1 MSWATGNTAVTV
13 VNFIGSK
20 RGQIVRPERQ
30 AILRQNH
37 RRTHIAEPMHSFV
50 SHHPRI
56 SVLVLGLSLSLFLTI
71 SYVLCVIGYLVLP
84 GLPIAHSAL
93 SIFLPGFALLS
104 WRTFCLGAIES
115 FAWGWYVALIFCP
128 LFNFFAANVAQGER
142 YQTANP
148 GRGT

>member
-1 MSWATGNTAVTV
+1 MS
-13 VNFIGSK
+13 
-20 RGQIVRPERQ
+20 
-30 AILRQNH
+30 RQNQ
-37 RRTHIAEPMHSFV
+37 RSMTMAEPMHSRV

-56 SVLVLGLSLSLFLTI
+56 SVFVLRLSLSLFLTI

-84 GLPIAHSAL
+84 GLPIEHSAL

-104 WRTFCLGAIES
+104 WRTFILGAIES

-128 LFNFFAANVAQGER
+128 LFNFFAARVAQGEH
-142 YQTANP
+142 YQAANS

>member
-1 MSWATGNTAVTV
+1 MSWGMGNTAVTV
-13 VNFIGSK
+13 PKPIGMK

-30 AILRQNH
+30 AILRQNQG
-37 RRTHIAEPMHSFV
+37 RTHMAEPTHSRV

-56 SVLVLGLSLSLFLTI
+56 SVFVLGLSLSLFLMI

-84 GLPIAHSAL
+84 GLPIEHSAL

-128 LFNFFAANVAQGER
+128 LFNFFAARVAQGEH
-142 YQTANP
+142 YQMANS